1 MDVTIRGGGVFG
13 LAIGWEC
20 LRRGAK
26 VRLIEALAIGAGA
39 SGGIVGALA
48 PHVPESWNAKK
59 AFQLDAL
66 LMADGFWRG
75 VEAAG
80 GLSTGYARTGRLQAV
95 ALGGE
100 AMAAARSQTA
110 GTLWQGKAQWSVE
123 PAQGGWEP
131 VSASG
136 LLIRDT
142 LSARIHPRRACL
154 ALAAAFVAQ
163 GGDLVLG
170 DGVDSGAVVWATGTA
185 GLADL
190 SAAFGQPVGSG
201 EKGQALA
208 LAFDAAGLP
217 QIQGDGVHI
226 VPHDDGTVAV
236 GSTSERQYQSATATD
251 PLLDAL
257 HQRAMA
263 LVPVLADAKVV
274 ARWAGLRPRATTR
287 APLLGEWPGRTG
299 HFIANGGFKIG
310 FGIAPKVA
318 EVMADLLLDGVDRVP
333 AGFRVADALGHRTNR
348 TGLG

>member
-20 LRRGAK
+20 LRRGAR

-48 PHVPESWNAKK
+48 PHVPDSWNAKK

-66 LMADGFWRG
+66 LMADGFWHR
-75 VEAAG
+75 VEAAS
-80 GLSTGYARTGRLQAV
+80 GLSTGFARTGRLQAV
-95 ALGGE
+95 QVGGE
-100 AMAAARSQTA
+100 ALAVARSQTA
-110 GTLWQGKAQWSVE
+110 GALWQGHAQWSVE

-131 VSASG
+131 ASASG
-136 LLIRDT
+136 LLIHDT

-154 ALAAAFVAQ
+154 ALAAAFVAL

-170 DGVDSGAVVWATGTA
+170 DGVDRGAVVWATGTA

-208 LAFDAAGLP
+208 LAFDAADLP

-236 GSTSERQYQSATATD
+236 GSTSERLYQSATATD
-251 PLLDAL
+251 PLLDDL
-257 HQRAMA
+257 HRRAVA
-263 LVPVLADAKVV
+263 LVPALAQAPVVL
-274 ARWAGLRPRATTR
+274 RWAGLRPRAATR
-287 APLLGEWPGRTG
+287 APLLGQWPGRTG

-310 FGIAPKVA
+310 FGIAPQVA
-318 EVMADLLLDGVDRVP
+318 AVMADLVLDGVDRVP
-333 AGFRVADALGHRTNR
+333 QGFRVADAVG
-348 TGLG
+348 GKS